1 MTTQPANHGSLINHF
16 NMNNE
21 ITSGNYKA
29 TVNQIQD
36 GYGDTSFRV
45 MVLCMTAT
53 HEAGDVLFMKNY
65 NTERAAMT
73 AAHRE
78 LKKAA

>member
-1 MTTQPANHGSLINHF
+1 MTTQPANHGRRNRPT
-16 NMNNE
+16 NMNE

-29 TVNQIQD
+29 TVKQIQD
-36 GYGDTSFRV
+36 GYGDTAFRV
-45 MVLCMTAT
+45 MVLCITGT

-73 AAHRE
+73 AARRE